1 MPEDEL
7 IAQRRE
13 KLEHLHALGIEP
25 YPHRFE
31 RTHSGEEAAELT
43 PEEGSGPTV
52 TVAGRVTA
60 RRGMG
65 KASFLDLLDGSGRLQ
80 VYVQE
85 TVGADAYQLLK
96 DIDLGDFL
104 GVTGHVFRTKTGEPT
119 VEAHEMTVLAKALR
133 PPPEKWHGLQDVEAR
148 YRQRYLDLMS
158 NPKSGRRSRRGRRL
172 FRAFGGSSTSAA
184 ISKWRRRCCRGRAG
198 ARLRG
203 RSSLITTRWTAISF
217 CASRWNS
224 T

>member
-80 VYVQE
+80 VYVKRGQWAPMRISCSK
-85 TVGADAYQLLK
+85 TSTW
-96 DIDLGDFL
+96 
-104 GVTGHVFRTKTGEPT
+104 VTFSVS
-119 VEAHEMTVLAKALR
+119 
-133 PPPEKWHGLQDVEAR
+133 QDTSFAR
-148 YRQRYLDLMS
+148 
-158 NPKSGRRSRRGRRL
+158 RRASRRWKR
-172 FRAFGGSSTSAA
+172 
-184 ISKWRRRCCRGRAG
+184 
-198 ARLRG
+198 
-203 RSSLITTRWTAISF
+203 TR
-217 CASRWNS
+217 
-224 T
+224 